1 MNIWIQG
8 DVNTWTKCTR
18 KKTID
23 TGKQGYI
30 NNPVDMDTMIQ
41 DRRIQKF
48 KGWGYK
54 DIRIQGYRD
63 IRIQGYWD

>member
-1 MNIWIQG
+1 
-8 DVNTWTKCTR
+8 
-18 KKTID
+18 
-23 TGKQGYI
+23 
-30 NNPVDMDTMIQ
+30 MIQ

-63 IRIQGYWD
+63 IRIQGYWDWMIKEYIIGTGLNGYKSTRMQE